1 MRVAKWS
8 TYGYVGKGMH
18 EQYPYFRNIAH
29 IFVILWGY
37 VLIWYTCGD
46 CGVATKKGYVEILE
60 FTHFVEFFS
69 FNKIGENHK
78 EKELAV
84 EIDRFTHD
92 YDEIL
97 YHDSTRNMTENV
109 SELHDLIQQ
118 GDTEHLSIW
127 LNEVISEGVV
137 PDKVEWAKELLEKLA
152 EYKPRKK

>member
-1 MRVAKWS
+1 MCS
-8 TYGYVGKGMH
+8 YSSS
-18 EQYPYFRNIAH
+18 N
-29 IFVILWGY
+29 
-37 VLIWYTCGD
+37 TCGD

-109 SELHDLIQQ
+109 SELHDLTKTGFLPVYSAGKDSLFFVAVFIC
-118 GDTEHLSIW
+118 LSWEEINASK
-127 LNEVISEGVV
+127 LKFRNS
-137 PDKVEWAKELLEKLA
+137 DKC
-152 EYKPRKK
+152 